1 MITQRGAN
9 VCVFGARGNFDDCQN
24 AVKAV
29 FNDPAFGAELHE
41 KWGLKLSSAN
51 SINWGRLI
59 PQIAYYLSAY
69 ADLVAS
75 GAIQAG
81 DTIDVC
87 VPTGNFGNIL
97 AAWYARKMGAPF
109 ARLLCASNE
118 NNVLTDF
125 HQHRRLR
132 HQHAA
137 LRDYTVAVDGHT
149 HLVEPGATALRSV
162 R

>member
-1 MITQRGAN
+1 MGPQA
-9 VCVFGARGNFDDCQN
+9 VFGQ
-24 AVKAV
+24 
-29 FNDPAFGAELHE
+29 LHQL
-41 KWGLKLSSAN
+41 GSSD
-51 SINWGRLI
+51 

-109 ARLLCASNE
+109 ARLLCAS
-118 NNVLTDF
+118 T
-125 HQHRRLR
+125 R
-132 HQHAA
+132 
-137 LRDYTVAVDGHT
+137 TT
-149 HLVEPGATALRSV
+149 S
-162 R
+162 